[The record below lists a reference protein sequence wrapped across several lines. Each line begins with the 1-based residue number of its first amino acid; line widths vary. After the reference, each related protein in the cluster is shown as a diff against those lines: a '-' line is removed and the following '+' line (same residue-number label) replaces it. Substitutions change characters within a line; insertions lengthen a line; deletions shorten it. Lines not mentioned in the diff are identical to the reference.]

1 MTLVGGG
8 LAVGQSM
15 SVPAASSTRTTGT
28 RRATMHPGGRHTPP
42 RLNRDGA
49 PSSGSSGSCRSV
61 KLLPYRVPALDQGC
75 SNGVRAD
82 GQTGIVCAM
91 TTHPRPG
98 PSLVTGPRDVE
109 LNEHLTAELVAF
121 NAAATGSADR
131 DMFSVK
137 VSDDT
142 GELIGGLAAWTWG
155 GLCGIEML
163 WVRESDRKEG
173 WGSRMLEAAEAE
185 ARRRGCDRMTVS
197 SFTFQAPAFYQQ
209 HGYVE
214 TGRTLGIPGGHADVH
229 MFKTLTSRDG

>member
-1 MTLVGGG
+1 
-8 LAVGQSM
+8 
-15 SVPAASSTRTTGT
+15 
-28 RRATMHPGGRHTPP
+28 
-42 RLNRDGA
+42 
-49 PSSGSSGSCRSV
+49 
-61 KLLPYRVPALDQGC
+61 
-75 SNGVRAD
+75 
-82 GQTGIVCAM
+82 M
-91 TTHPRPG
+91 TTHPHPG
-98 PSLVTGPRDVE
+98 SSLVTGARDVE

-137 VSDDT
+137 VSDDA

-163 WVRESDRKEG
+163 WVRENDRKEG